1 MNEAGSGKLASPVS
15 ESPTLAEIEGD
26 EVIYPISDNNA
37 PLAEL
42 EQQLDPEIR
51 DILENKEIADPEIYE
66 YVVRVLTH
74 PELASLRTRVQRFL
88 VDYFTSKP
96 YQEEVDLLI
105 HFLFEDKIYEH
116 EAFKYLSYLGVDAL
130 IKLITLYHVQID
142 ELKEILSLY
151 VELIRDENDE
161 HYFEQYFLDPSLFAR
176 GDQLNMEK
184 YKKYL
189 GLLSNKE
196 ICDALLLHAQEFA
209 SFETIIQK
217 GLINSIIPD
226 IKAGQIGEYVII
238 AKQIKSILRNSSFF
252 NDSLPLYSL
261 INRGVDIKTA
271 QTACNLI
278 NSLSYRTLT
287 EEVKF
292 AIEHMCD
299 DLDPFACVVFLSATM
314 TSRDFLEFNG
324 YIQLALV
331 KLFDGNNAAQI
342 IEMLKIYK
350 ADERFVNKSKN
361 RSIGLY
367 LTLSSIGLK
376 SVDDIMKAMDIDDYI
391 SSLGIPDLELFSK
404 ELLPQLL
411 PLSLEQAKQAAKEI
425 GEIFIAN
432 NVPLFERQY
441 LVFERL
447 YFQTGTIFRETR
459 FWKELKSR
467 GSEANLSP
475 FLRMLAENVNQLIE
489 EGAVDK
495 QNLSNVDA
503 VKMVFWRDLL
513 HIAIDSADQSLIS
526 FLTRLRENQAIL
538 DHVHVS
544 KFQNVS
550 DEEAIILT
558 SFFQQIR
565 TIQSQHI
572 KNSKTDVL
580 QNPGLTLSDQYRQ
593 LVELVGSADENIV
606 DYLVDKY
613 YSTAEYST
621 IKEILDRMNEVKS
634 LAHERNLS
642 SLRLLSKQ
650 GSSAE
655 SQVEN
660 RDDHHRTLTFAAG
673 DLIKAAN
680 IDNCHSILQ
689 TGFKSREFLGSEGD
703 TANSDRTPYDADF
716 FRILPSDLQGHEH
729 EIDLQSIIDNHYGG
743 LSFVIRDRKQ
753 FYLSFEDNTNPEE
766 VIDRYELIP
775 SRLLGQRHYG
785 VRTGIAATEIDA
797 IVINGNLT
805 DLQLQQLYFQIA
817 NNGFYIPVCD
827 INGRVQF
834 FIEDYQSNQLDSQLI
849 NSCLTVGQF
858 SPDQLIQAFESC
870 PYMKALYA
878 LDSGVSERYT
888 LREHTLMVMTQFENY
903 FANDYDLSAITKD
916 NFRILLALHD
926 IGKSLAAK
934 DGKKFEQHEYSKRIL
949 QFALPAYGLS
959 PKESEKLMAVADQDI
974 LGEYFV
980 TATIESSQET
990 EDSLEKAVRK
1000 IISLAKTLQTKPREL
1015 LELIRIYYV
1024 CDAGSY
1030 TADAS
1035 GRKDKNNLGYI
1046 FQFGNSQGK
1055 PPVTFSEQ
1063 YQPKFDK
1070 LAEAIERI

>member
-1 MNEAGSGKLASPVS
+1 MSEAELDKLASPVA
-15 ESPTLAEIEGD
+15 ELPPTSIEHDLEEIND
-26 EVIYPISDNNA
+26 PISDNNA
-37 PLAEL
+37 PLADL
-42 EQQLDPEIR
+42 EQQLDPKIKSMLEIKN
-51 DILENKEIADPEIYE
+51 LENPDLYDF
-66 YVVRVLTH
+66 VVRLLTH
-74 PELASLRTRVQRFL
+74 PQLASLSTNVRRFL

-116 EAFKYLSYLGVDAL
+116 KAFKYLSYLGVDAL

-142 ELKEILSLY
+142 ELNEILSLY

-161 HYFEQYFLDPSLFAR
+161 HYFEQYFLDPSLFAK
-176 GDQLNMEK
+176 GDQLNMEE

-196 ICDALLLHAQEFA
+196 ICDALLSHAQEFA

-226 IKAGQIGEYVII
+226 KKAGQIGEYVII
-238 AKQIKSILRNSSFF
+238 AKQINSILRNSSFF
-252 NDSLPLYSL
+252 KDSLPLYSL

-278 NSLSYRTLT
+278 NSSAYRELT
-287 EEVKF
+287 NRVKF

-299 DLDPFACVVFLSATM
+299 DLDPFACVDFLRDTM
-314 TSRDFLEFNG
+314 TSRDFLEFNA

-391 SSLGIPDLELFSK
+391 SSLGIPDLEIFSK

-432 NVPLFERQY
+432 NVPLFVRQY

-475 FLRMLAENVNQLIE
+475 FLRMLAENVDQLIE
-489 EGAVDK
+489 SGTVTE
-495 QNLSNVDA
+495 QSLSNVDV

-513 HIAIDSADQSLIS
+513 HIAIDSADQSLMS
-526 FLTRLRENQAIL
+526 FLTGMRENQAIL
-538 DHVHVS
+538 DRARASEFQDVS
-544 KFQNVS
+544 E
-550 DEEAIILT
+550 EEATILD
-558 SFFQQIR
+558 SFFQQIKA
-565 TIQSQHI
+565 ILSHDI
-572 KNSKTDVL
+572 KNPKNNAPQKNL
-580 QNPGLTLSDQYRQ
+580 PLSDQYRQ
-593 LVELVGSADENIV
+593 LVELVGSADANIV
-606 DYLVDKY
+606 DYLVEKY
-613 YSTAEYST
+613 FSTAGYGT
-621 IKEILDRMNEVKS
+621 IEEILSRMNEVKL

-642 SLRLLSKQ
+642 SLQLLSKQ

-660 RDDHHRTLTFAAG
+660 RDDRHRTLNFAAG
-673 DLIKAAN
+673 DLIKAVN

-716 FRILPSDLQGHEH
+716 FRILPSDLQGDEH
-729 EIDLQSIIDNHYGG
+729 EVDLQGIIDNHYGG
-743 LSFVIRDRKQ
+743 VSFVIRDREQ
-753 FYLSFEDNTNPEE
+753 FYLSFKNNTKPEGDFRRKRK
-766 VIDRYELIP
+766 DRYELIP

-849 NSCLTVGQF
+849 NSCLTVSQF

-870 PYMKALYA
+870 PYMKALYT

-888 LREHTLMVMTQFENY
+888 LREHTLMVMAQFEKY

-949 QFALPAYGLS
+949 QFALPACGLS
-959 PKESEKLMAVADQDI
+959 PKESEKLMAVVDQDI

-980 TATIESSQET
+980 TATIEG
-990 EDSLEKAVRK
+990 SLEKAVRK
-1000 IISLAKTLQTKPREL
+1000 IKSLAKTLRTKPREV
-1015 LELIRIYYV
+1015 LELIRIYYIS
-1024 CDAGSY
+1024 DAGSY

-1035 GRKDKNNLGYI
+1035 GRGDKDNLGSI
-1046 FQFGNSQGK
+1046 FNFSNKDGK
-1055 PPVTFSEQ
+1055 LTATLSES
-1063 YQPKFDK
+1063 YQQMFEDL
-1070 LAEAIERI
+1070 LAAL